1 MRRYKNYERRTRLR
15 IMAITR
21 ITSDDDLDL
30 KHPKTNKM
38 ANAQDRDN
46 CLAFF
51 PSHLLCEFYAGN
63 KITCTTGTE
72 EETVVFERDTETC

>member
-1 MRRYKNYERRTRLR
+1 
-15 IMAITR
+15 MAITR

-51 PSHLLCEFYAGN
+51 PSHLLCEFYASN
-63 KITCTTGTE
+63 KITRTTGTE
-72 EETVVFERDTETC
+72 EQTIVLNEIPRHCDGFYVGDSVGRSWK